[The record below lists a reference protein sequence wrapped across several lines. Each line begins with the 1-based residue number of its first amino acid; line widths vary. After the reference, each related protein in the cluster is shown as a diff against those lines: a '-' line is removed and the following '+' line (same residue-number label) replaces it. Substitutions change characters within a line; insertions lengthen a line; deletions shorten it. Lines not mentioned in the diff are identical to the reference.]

1 MRSWRNC
8 SGASPKGSD
17 SASSTIAWNFTASQL
32 TASVELPPS
41 RFSYGL
47 RLLGLIGIFL
57 AYVPLHILSKHL
69 LGHSSWPPRF
79 LRHAGLIA
87 GVRPRISGDR
97 LRPHTFVI
105 ANHTS
110 WLDILILGG
119 WAGTAFVSKAEL
131 KTTPLLGWIADQ
143 NRTLYIDR
151 AARKDSHG
159 QVRRIV
165 EALGHHQPLAV
176 FPEGTTGNGRSLL
189 PFRSTLLE
197 AVAPPPTGVTVRP
210 VAIDYGDHADV
221 VGWHSG
227 ERGMANFRRVLGHR
241 GTMPIVVRLLDPLP
255 PDRDRKALARH
266 ARQSIAAAL
275 SSLAPHDAV

>member
-1 MRSWRNC
+1 M
-8 SGASPKGSD
+8 
-17 SASSTIAWNFTASQL
+17 
-32 TASVELPPS
+32 TASVERLPS
-41 RFSYGL
+41 KLIYGL
-47 RLLGLIGIFL
+47 RLAGLIGLFL
-57 AYVPLHILSKHL
+57 TYVPLHLISKWL
-69 LGHSSWPPRF
+69 LGRSKWPPRF
-79 LRHAGLIA
+79 LRHAGLTA
-87 GVRPRISGDR
+87 GVRPRIEGAP
-97 LRPHTFVI
+97 LQAHTFVI

-131 KTTPLLGWIADQ
+131 EKTPLLGWIADQ

-151 AARKDSHG
+151 AARRDSHG

-165 EALGHHQPLAV
+165 EALEHQQPLAV
-176 FPEGTTGNGRSLL
+176 FPEGTTGSGRHLM

-197 AVAPPPTGVTVRP
+197 AVAPPPPRVSVRP

-227 ERGMANFRRVLGHR
+227 ERGMDNFKRVLGHL
-241 GTMPIVVRLLDPLP
+241 GVLPVTVRLLDPLP
-255 PDRDRKALARH
+255 PDQGRKALARH

-275 SSLAPHDAV
+275 SSLHVPHSL